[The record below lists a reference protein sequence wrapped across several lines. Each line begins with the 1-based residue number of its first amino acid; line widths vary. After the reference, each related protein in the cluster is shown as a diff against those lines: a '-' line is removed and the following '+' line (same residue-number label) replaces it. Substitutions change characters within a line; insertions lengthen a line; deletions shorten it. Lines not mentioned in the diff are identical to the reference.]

1 MLELTLYKSSRKVL
15 VNPDYIVGIFTNSD
29 NGEVYTVVDTVSI
42 QYCVA
47 EKPQYIKCLMEQL

>member
-1 MLELTLYKSSRKVL
+1 MLELTLYKSTRKVL
-15 VNPDYIVGIFTNSD
+15 IHPNHIVGIFRDSE

-47 EKPQYIKCLMEQL
+47 EKPEYIKYLMGQK